1 MSISGWKFAMEAEMS
16 ALFENATWYL
26 VTRPLRKTTVG
37 CRWVY
42 CEVFA

>member
-1 MSISGWKFAMEAEMS
+1 MKVEMS
-16 ALFENATWYL
+16 ALSENATWSL
-26 VTRPLRKTTVG
+26 VTCPPRKTTIG

>member
-1 MSISGWKFAMEAEMS
+1 MSISGWKFAMEVEMS
-16 ALFENATWYL
+16 ALSENATWSL
-26 VTRPLRKTTVG
+26 VTCPPRKTIVG